1 MTQDF
6 IRCFTFKARKSQFW
20 KCTKKAYRKLN
31 ISNAYAKS
39 FQKQTVNFAILILA
53 GTIFNLHH
61 RRIWFIRVPEQ
72 LWNV

>member
-1 MTQDF
+1 ML
-6 IRCFTFKARKSQFW
+6 FTEGTPRIVVPLYPL
-20 KCTKKAYRKLN
+20 KCTNKACRKLN
-31 ISNAYAKS
+31 ISNTYPKP
-39 FQKQTVNFAILILA
+39 FQKQTVNFAVLILA